1 MTGSLLAGGLG
12 PLTRGAAEALY
23 VAVVLSLVALAGAL
37 LTVSAVRR
45 RRAARARRGPA
56 VVVPTVPQPRGK
68 HARPAPPDAPALP
81 AQQTRPPA
89 PARHAARPT
98 GRHRRPARR

>member
-56 VVVPTVPQPRGK
+56 VVEPTVPQPRGK
-68 HARPAPPDAPALP
+68 HARPTQPDAPVP